1 MKLDDKNRYT
11 QDDKC
16 EHKTKY
22 DTRNRIPNS
31 DEFDEGTN
39 YLNDITITDKRHG
52 ISLISSQ
59 C

>member
-31 DEFDEGTN
+31 DEFDKGTECN
-39 YLNDITITDKRHG
+39 KL
-52 ISLISSQ
+52 S
-59 C
+59 